1 MGRDCVQ
8 TVGLVELAD
17 DREDRVLP
25 VQQHREPTIHRRLD
39 HAVVTENNEI
49 QRHSRAGRL
58 PKPAIPACPARRSK
72 GACAQCRIW
81 RSTGACL
88 LSL

>member
-25 VQQHREPTIHRRLD
+25 VQQHRSQQFI
-39 HAVVTENNEI
+39 
-49 QRHSRAGRL
+49 AG
-58 PKPAIPACPARRSK
+58 
-72 GACAQCRIW
+72 
-81 RSTGACL
+81 STMP
-88 LSL
+88 S